1 MTPRLPRRAALLGAA
16 AALAAPLAAPG
27 LARAQ
32 RGGGS
37 VTSAIYP
44 GSWEEAFREH
54 VAPPLKRTH
63 NIELEMQGLFAVD
76 QIAKFAA
83 SRGVPPFDCF
93 VLDPGPAATGAERG
107 MFERF
112 DAAKLSNRAALPAML
127 VNPWGVGCAAQVVG
141 IAYNPKKVPKP
152 AGYADLFKDPWV
164 SRLGITGFQ
173 TTFGTISLIEIA
185 KVFGG
190 SETNIEPALVE
201 LKKVLPKIA
210 AVGAPAAMPGLFQ
223 QGQCDV
229 MYTNTQTVTTL
240 KDRGVDIEFAVPSTG
255 ASAFFT
261 TLHIAK
267 GSENV
272 ENAYKYIDT
281 VVSRGVQDALQK
293 APFNFVPV
301 NSQVTLGPGLPM
313 RSLDEMARF
322 NQHDWSKINP
332 LRGEWI
338 QRFNREMA
346 K

>member
-1 MTPRLPRRAALLGAA
+1 MTACIPRRAALLGTATA
-16 AALAAPLAAPG
+16 FAVPG

-32 RGGGS
+32 RRGGS

-44 GSWEEAFREH
+44 GAWEEAYREH
-54 VAPPLKRTH
+54 VAPPLKRMH
-63 NIELEMQGLFAVD
+63 NIDLEMQPLFAVD

-83 SRGVPPFDCF
+83 SRGAPPFDCF
-93 VLDPGPAATGAERG
+93 VLDPGPRVTGIERG

-112 DAAKLSNRAALPAML
+112 DAAKLSNRAALPSIL
-127 VNPWGVGCAAQVVG
+127 VDDWGVGCAAQVVG

-152 AGYADLFKDPWV
+152 GGYADLFRDPWV

-190 SETNIEPALVE
+190 SETDIEPALAE
-201 LKKVLPKIA
+201 LKKVLPKLA

-261 TLHIAK
+261 TLHIAR
-267 GSENV
+267 GSENID
-272 ENAYKYIDT
+272 NAYKYIDV

-293 APFNFVPV
+293 APYNFVPV
-301 NSQVTLGPGLPM
+301 NSGVTLGAGLPM

-322 NQHDWSKINP
+322 NTHDWTRINP
-332 LRGEWI
+332 LRGPWI
-338 QRFNREMA
+338 ERFNREMA